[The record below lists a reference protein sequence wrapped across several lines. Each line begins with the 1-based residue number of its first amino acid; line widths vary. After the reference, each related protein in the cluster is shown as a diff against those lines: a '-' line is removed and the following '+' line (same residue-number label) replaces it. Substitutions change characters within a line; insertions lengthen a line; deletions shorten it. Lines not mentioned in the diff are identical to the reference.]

1 VQAPE
6 PTLAETL
13 QRICGSV
20 EVAKDLLERS
30 GDLYLSQSQAR
41 DHHVIECF
49 VRAVAVLG
57 EIGEALEGQLE
68 GSFGPAA

>member
-1 VQAPE
+1 M
-6 PTLAETL
+6 
-13 QRICGSV
+13 
-20 EVAKDLLERS
+20 AKDLLERS

-49 VRAVAVLG
+49 VRAAAVLG

-68 GSFGPAA
+68 ASFGPAA